1 MWEQISRKN
10 KNSRGKRKKGWIGT
24 QKMEEEGDCV
34 MMCSGAGC
42 SVLTV
47 AATMV
52 TS

>member
-1 MWEQISRKN
+1 MKAARM
-10 KNSRGKRKKGWIGT
+10 SRGYKKCGGTEAEKQQSGKR
-24 QKMEEEGDCV
+24 DHV